1 MPCNIMFLTLEK
13 FLSYF
18 PEIKPKPTRLQFSKK
33 FKVNYKKQYSLHD
46 LFSLRHS
53 DAVIKTQDDMR
64 IINKDRIIDYFYD
77 VVICNRWKYL
87 SLWYTAYFSIPNE
100 DNYIWEDGAS
110 LEISDKVISTQK
122 NDASKHMIRNLFYL
136 ELFDYTKVSNTVKSR
151 VSFWQSLLNMYNKL
165 ELEDR
170 FFCKSSLDLM
180 LRSKNTKRE
189 LATGIPEVNYNALFY
204 LYQQYQPKASIFNP
218 YAIYWILARIYTRYS
233 TNAKTLFSPVLSW
246 GSYVPAF
253 MNIPSYTHYVGI
265 DVMPSVCKKIVEF
278 AEWYARPNKKV
289 DIIMCPSEKLHLR
302 GFHTKYA
309 KYFDSI
315 IVCPPYYDMEIYHE
329 GDQSIKYSYHEWL
342 TEYWEATVQ
351 LCKKVASKN
360 AVFGVI
366 INDYYSLTGEKYML
380 TEDFNAIT
388 SKYFK
393 LKDIYYLQNRVSPL
407 RMNGK
412 DRMERLYIYQNKS
425 GN

>member
-1 MPCNIMFLTLEK
+1 MFLTLEK
-13 FLSYF
+13 FLYYF

-204 LYQQYQPKASIFNP
+204 LYQQY
-218 YAIYWILARIYTRYS
+218 
-233 TNAKTLFSPVLSW
+233 
-246 GSYVPAF
+246 
-253 MNIPSYTHYVGI
+253 
-265 DVMPSVCKKIVEF
+265 
-278 AEWYARPNKKV
+278 
-289 DIIMCPSEKLHLR
+289 
-302 GFHTKYA
+302 
-309 KYFDSI
+309 
-315 IVCPPYYDMEIYHE
+315 
-329 GDQSIKYSYHEWL
+329 
-342 TEYWEATVQ
+342 
-351 LCKKVASKN
+351 
-360 AVFGVI
+360 
-366 INDYYSLTGEKYML
+366 
-380 TEDFNAIT
+380 
-388 SKYFK
+388 
-393 LKDIYYLQNRVSPL
+393 
-407 RMNGK
+407 
-412 DRMERLYIYQNKS
+412 
-425 GN
+425 